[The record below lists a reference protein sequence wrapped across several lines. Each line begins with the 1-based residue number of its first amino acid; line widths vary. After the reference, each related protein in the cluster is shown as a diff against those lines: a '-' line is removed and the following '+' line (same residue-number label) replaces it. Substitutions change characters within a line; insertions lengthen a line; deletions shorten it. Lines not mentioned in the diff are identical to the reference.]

1 MSSRA
6 VPLLLALLF
15 ALVLGPIAARPV
27 GATTA
32 ASRSRPNIV
41 FILTDDLDAASYDPA
56 QFPALQDLMTTQGVT
71 FSNFFVDDSLC
82 CPSRASILR
91 GQYVHNT
98 RVLNNGA
105 PAGGFEAFHH
115 LGRESST
122 VATWLHARGY
132 RTGLFGKYLNGY
144 PDTVPPRYV
153 PPGWDVWASPSGGN
167 PYGEYRYEL
176 NENGKLVQYGHQPDD
191 YLVDVLARHT
201 VHFISQSAG
210 KRPFFAYVAPYVPHE
225 PATPAPRYADAFPG
239 VRAPRPPS
247 FDQAV
252 FHDEPRWLSAR
263 PPLSPLVLAY
273 IDTLYRRRLQ
283 DMLGVEDLLREVVA
297 TLQRTG
303 QLANTYIFLGSDNG
317 FHLGQHRLPPGKET
331 AFDED
336 IRVPL
341 VVRGPGVPRGTTVDQ
356 FAMNDDLAPTFAA
369 LGGARTPSFVDG
381 RSLVPLLRAG
391 PAPSVWR
398 QAAFVEHYGPSPPSL
413 PPVTRPTTTAQS
425 PSVFLPGSS
434 TAPRDPDDDP
444 GYNRAGIRGRRR
456 LPLSSLNAFG
466 IRVPSYD
473 ALRTS
478 KYLYVEYFDGERQ
491 LYDLRRDPYE
501 LTNIVARAPASLRTA
516 LARQLAALE
525 RCHGRSCR
533 RIEDRSPAPGS
544 IPGASPGLSFRSHR

>member
-1 MSSRA
+1 M
-6 VPLLLALLF
+6 
-15 ALVLGPIAARPV
+15 
-27 GATTA
+27 
-32 ASRSRPNIV
+32 
-41 FILTDDLDAASYDPA
+41 
-56 QFPALQDLMTTQGVT
+56 
-71 FSNFFVDDSLC
+71 
-82 CPSRASILR
+82 
-91 GQYVHNT
+91 
-98 RVLNNGA
+98 
-105 PAGGFEAFHH
+105 
-115 LGRESST
+115 
-122 VATWLHARGY
+122 
-132 RTGLFGKYLNGY
+132 
-144 PDTVPPRYV
+144 
-153 PPGWDVWASPSGGN
+153 
-167 PYGEYRYEL
+167 
-176 NENGKLVQYGHQPDD
+176 
-191 YLVDVLARHT
+191 
-201 VHFISQSAG
+201 
-210 KRPFFAYVAPYVPHE
+210 APYVPHE

-283 DMLGVEDLLREVVA
+283 DMLGVEDLLREVVV

-391 PAPSVWR
+391 PAPPVWR
-398 QAAFVEHYGPSPPSL
+398 RAALVEHYGPSQPSL
-413 PPVTRPTTTAQS
+413 PSATRPTTTTQS

-434 TAPRDPDDDP
+434 TAPCDPDDDP

-473 ALRTS
+473 VLRT
-478 KYLYVEYFDGERQ
+478 
-491 LYDLRRDPYE
+491 RDIS
-501 LTNIVARAPASLRTA
+501 TSSTSTANASSTISAGIRT
-516 LARQLAALE
+516 
-525 RCHGRSCR
+525 S
-533 RIEDRSPAPGS
+533 
-544 IPGASPGLSFRSHR
+544 

>member
-1 MSSRA
+1 
-6 VPLLLALLF
+6 
-15 ALVLGPIAARPV
+15 
-27 GATTA
+27 
-32 ASRSRPNIV
+32 
-41 FILTDDLDAASYDPA
+41 
-56 QFPALQDLMTTQGVT
+56 
-71 FSNFFVDDSLC
+71 
-82 CPSRASILR
+82 
-91 GQYVHNT
+91 
-98 RVLNNGA
+98 
-105 PAGGFEAFHH
+105 
-115 LGRESST
+115 
-122 VATWLHARGY
+122 
-132 RTGLFGKYLNGY
+132 
-144 PDTVPPRYV
+144 V

-239 VRAPRPPS
+239 VRAPRTPS

-252 FHDEPRWLSAR
+252 FHDEPRWLSDR

-283 DMLGVEDLLREVVA
+283 DMLGIEDLLREVVA

-341 VVRGPGVPRGTTVDQ
+341 VVRGPGVPHDTTVNQ

-369 LGGARTPSFVDG
+369 LGGATTPSFVDG

-391 PAPSVWR
+391 PGPPVWR
-398 QAAFVEHYGPSPPSL
+398 QAAFVEHYGPSQTILPS
-413 PPVTRPTTTAQS
+413 VTRPTTTTQS

-444 GYNRAGIRGRRR
+444 GYNSAAIRGRLR
-456 LPLSSLNAFG
+456 LPLRSLNAFG

-473 ALRTS
+473 ALRTPR
-478 KYLYVEYFDGERQ
+478 YLYVEYFDGERQ

-501 LTNIVARAPASLRTA
+501 LNNIVTRVPASVRTA
-516 LARQLAALE
+516 LSRQLEALE
-525 RCHGRSCR
+525 QCHGASCR
-533 RIEDRSPAPGS
+533 RIEDRSPPG
-544 IPGASPGLSFRSHR
+544 

>member
-1 MSSRA
+1 LRVLA
-6 VPLLLALLF
+6 APLLLALL
-15 ALVLGPIAARPV
+15 LVSIAARPAV
-27 GATTA
+27 AATTA
-32 ASRSRPNIV
+32 SGSRPNIV

-56 QFPALQDLMTTQGVT
+56 QFPALRDLMTTQGVT

-91 GQYVHNT
+91 GQYVHDT

-105 PAGGFEAFHH
+105 PTGGFQAFHH

-201 VHFISQSAG
+201 VHFITQSAG

-239 VRAPRPPS
+239 VRAPRTPS

-252 FHDEPRWLSAR
+252 FHDEPNWLSAR

-331 AFDED
+331 AYDED

-341 VVRGPGVPRGTTVDQ
+341 VVRGPGVPRGTTVNQ

-369 LGGARTPSFVDG
+369 LGGAETPSFVDG
-381 RSLVPLLRAG
+381 RSLVPLLHSG
-391 PAPSVWR
+391 PAPPVWR
-398 QAAFVEHYGPSPPSL
+398 QAALVEHYGPSPTNLPS
-413 PPVTRPTTTAQS
+413 VTRPTTTTQP
-425 PSVFLPGSS
+425 PSVFLPGSP

-444 GYNRAGIRGRRR
+444 AYNRAAIRGPRR

-473 ALRTS
+473 ALRTPR
-478 KYLYVEYFDGERQ
+478 YLYVEYFDGERQ

-501 LTNIVARAPASLRTA
+501 MTNVVTRVPASVRTA
-516 LARQLAALE
+516 LSRQLEALE
-525 RCHGRSCR
+525 QCHGASCR
-533 RIEDRSPAPGS
+533 RIEDGSPPG
-544 IPGASPGLSFRSHR
+544 